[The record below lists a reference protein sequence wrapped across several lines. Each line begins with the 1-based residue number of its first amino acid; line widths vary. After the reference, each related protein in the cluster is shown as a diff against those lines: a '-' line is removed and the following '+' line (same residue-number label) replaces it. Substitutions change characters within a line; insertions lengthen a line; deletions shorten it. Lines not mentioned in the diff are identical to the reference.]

1 MKLVKFIENEIG
13 TLMVD
18 PKLTW
23 NAKLNEIWKTKRN
36 IIVSYD
42 EFSVINKLSSFL
54 WPSVQQRWGNVQTV
68 DDLRDHLLSSPRF
81 S

>member
-1 MKLVKFIENEIG
+1 MKLIELIESEIG
-13 TLMVD
+13 DLMIN

-23 NAKLNEIWKTKRN
+23 NANLDEIWRTKRN

-42 EFSVINKLSSFL
+42 DFSVINKLSSLL

-68 DDLRDHLLSSPRF
+68 DDLRNYLSTAARQS
-81 S
+81 

>member
-1 MKLVKFIENEIG
+1 MKFIKNEIG
-13 TLMVD
+13 SLMVD

-23 NAKLNEIWKTKRN
+23 NANLNDIWKTKRN

-42 EFSVINKLSSFL
+42 DFSVINKLPSFL

-68 DDLRDHLLSSPRF
+68 DDLRLHLSSPAKF